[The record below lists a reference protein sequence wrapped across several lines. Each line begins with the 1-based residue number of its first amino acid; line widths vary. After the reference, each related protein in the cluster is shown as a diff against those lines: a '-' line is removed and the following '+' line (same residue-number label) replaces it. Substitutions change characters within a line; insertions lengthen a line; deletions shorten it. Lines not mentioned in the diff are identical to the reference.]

1 MTFSLQSLA
10 THTFSNGKIRSHHMF
25 NKNNK
30 SLFYSAWARL
40 IFAYLISFSLS
51 FAAGIFF
58 IIILR
63 IAPETIFEI
72 STKRLSYAFPVF
84 ETGAGLGIDEGILL
98 FVWNTLAS
106 LITISFLYT
115 ASLFNPHNISLFPQ
129 SIRKA
134 FCGSKRMK
142 LLCFLPGCL
151 KIEEESLRRLYVWL
165 MIPWLGMILLGM
177 ESGLT
182 VSTSTYIFG
191 SYFIGFVSLIPHGI
205 IEIPTISFAGAVTF
219 SAHLLI
225 KEKAK
230 GNMTGEIF
238 ENVESYKN
246 EIPLQ
251 KIILIVIFC
260 LLIAGLVEGHITQT
274 ILDTYCPPPK

>member
-1 MTFSLQSLA
+1 MTFSLQSIA
-10 THTFSNGKIRSHHMF
+10 TCIPFSNGTHHMF

-58 IIILR
+58 IRILS

-84 ETGAGLGIDEGILL
+84 ETGAALGIDEGIFL
-98 FVWNTLAS
+98 FAWNTLAS

-115 ASLFNPHNISLFPQ
+115 ASFFNPHNISLFPQ

-134 FCGSKRMK
+134 FCGRKRMK
-142 LLCFLPGCL
+142 ILCFLPGCL

-165 MIPWLGMILLGM
+165 MVPWLGMILLGM
-177 ESGLT
+177 ESGLAA
-182 VSTSTYIFG
+182 STSTYIFG

-205 IEIPTISFAGAVTF
+205 VEIPTIALAGSVTF
-219 SAHLLI
+219 SVHLLV
-225 KEKAK
+225 KEKAI
-230 GNMTGEIF
+230 GNMPNEIF
-238 ENVESYKN
+238 EDVEKLKS
-246 EIPLQ
+246 EIPI
-251 KIILIVIFC
+251 KTIILIVIFC
-260 LLIAGLVEGHITQT
+260 LLIAGLVEGHITQN
-274 ILDTYCPPPK
+274 ILDALFKNLRV

>member
-1 MTFSLQSLA
+1 MLNNICSREWGRVNSGLSP
-10 THTFSNGKIRSHHMF
+10 IVPP
-25 NKNNK
+25 NNK
-30 SLFYSAWARL
+30 SLFYSAWIKL
-40 IFAYLISFSLS
+40 IFAYLISFALS
-51 FAAGIFF
+51 FATGIFF

-63 IAPETIFEI
+63 TAPETIFEI
-72 STKRLSYAFPVF
+72 STKRLSYAFPFF

-98 FVWNTLAS
+98 FFWNALAS
-106 LITISFLYT
+106 LITISFAYT
-115 ASLFNPHNISLFPQ
+115 APLFNPHNISLFPQ
-129 SIRKA
+129 SIRKV
-134 FCGSKRMK
+134 FCGGKRMK
-142 LLCFLPGCL
+142 ILCFLPGCL
-151 KIEEESLRRLYVWL
+151 KIEEESIRRLYVWL
-165 MIPWLGMILLGM
+165 MIPWLGMILLGI

-219 SAHLLI
+219 SVHLLI

-246 EIPLQ
+246 EVPLQ
-251 KIILIVIFC
+251 KIILIVICC
-260 LLIAGLVEGHITQT
+260 LLVAGLVEGHITQK
-274 ILDTYCPPPK
+274 ILDTYCALPK

>member
-1 MTFSLQSLA
+1 M
-10 THTFSNGKIRSHHMF
+10 MF
-25 NKNNK
+25 NQNNK
-30 SLFYSAWARL
+30 SLFYNAWARL
-40 IFAYLISFSLS
+40 IFAYLVSFALS

-58 IIILR
+58 ILILR
-63 IAPETIFEI
+63 ISPETIFEI

-84 ETGAGLGIDEGILL
+84 ETGVKLGIDEGILL
-98 FVWNTLAS
+98 FVWNTLGS

-115 ASLFNPHNISLFPQ
+115 ATLFNPHNISLFPQ
-129 SIRKA
+129 SIRKV
-134 FCGSKRMK
+134 FCGRRRMK
-142 LLCFLPGCL
+142 ILCFLPGCL

-165 MIPWLGMILLGM
+165 MIPWLGMILLGI
-177 ESGLT
+177 ESGMT

-225 KEKAK
+225 KEKAR

-238 ENVESYKN
+238 EKVKNYKN
-246 EIPLQ
+246 EVPLQ
-251 KIILIVIFC
+251 TIILIVIVC
-260 LLIAGLVEGHITQT
+260 LLIAALVEGHITQK
-274 ILDTYCPPPK
+274 ILDTLVQ